1 MVQGM
6 DIDMIVPQHG
16 RPIQGKAGVQRFID
30 WIRQLECG
38 ADLLIG
44 PGRFREGLRLVAD
57 NTPRVPRPQVPSVPR
72 SNPFEG
78 VG

>member
-1 MVQGM
+1 M
-6 DIDMIVPQHG
+6 DIEMIVPQHG
-16 RPIQGKAGVQRFID
+16 RPIQGKPGVQRFID
-30 WIRQLECG
+30 WVRQLECG
-38 ADLLIG
+38 SDLMTG

-57 NTPRVPRPQVPSVPR
+57 NAPRMSRPQVASAPR